1 MPGLGQGQG
10 QVEDKGHDQKHLVNG
25 RMVVMLGRLH
35 AEIALWKM
43 VGDLRDVIGWS
54 EASIAS
60 AGTADSFMHASPLT
74 RSLISDG
81 FQMASVYAH
90 LYTQDTS
97 SIPVPGTK
105 F

>member
-1 MPGLGQGQG
+1 
-10 QVEDKGHDQKHLVNG
+10 
-25 RMVVMLGRLH
+25 MVVMLGRLH
-35 AEIALWKM
+35 AEIALWKI
-43 VGDLRDVIGWS
+43 VGDLRDVIGWTTALS

-60 AGTADSFMHASPLT
+60 GGTADSFMHASPLT

-81 FQMASVYAH
+81 FQMASVSAH

-97 SIPVPGTK
+97 SLPVPGTK